1 MANLTLVLWLVLFPL
16 GCAIEKYLNV
26 KRNEIAEHEQP
37 SQISFGIVALIE
49 AIIWVYVAFKLS

>member
-16 GCAIEKYLNV
+16 GCSIEKYLLV
-26 KRNEIAEHEQP
+26 KRNARAGHEQP
-37 SQISFGIVALIE
+37 SELSFGIVALIE